1 MAILENLKKIKY
13 SGKIFQSL
21 SAEIFGDYN
30 YKRIDLKKFN
40 PINPYAIS
48 KLTSYYYSKYFR
60 KNFGLKIYCG
70 FFFNHDSKYNK
81 GSHVIHFIINNF
93 KKILSKKKN
102 LSQLEI

>member
-1 MAILENLKKIKY
+1 MVKFFSHY
-13 SGKIFQSL
+13 P
-21 SAEIFGDYN
+21 EIFGDYN

-70 FFFNHDSKYNK
+70 FFFNHDSNIIKA
-81 GSHVIHFIINNF
+81 HVIHFIINNF
-93 KKILSKKKN
+93 KKILSKKKIFLN
-102 LSQLEI
+102 